1 VPEWL
6 EVGGRLTLYGL
17 SLVFLV
23 LALLW
28 GLITVLL
35 RADRPAPVGGTR
47 EPATDPPLDPVLV
60 AAVAI
65 ALRAHLDAGR
75 WHPSRRR
82 DGSPQSRWASAGRE
96 GQTHHWPLG
105 RRG

>member
-6 EVGGRLTLYGL
+6 EVGGRLTVYGL

-28 GLITVLL
+28 GLITLLL
-35 RADRPAPVGGTR
+35 RADRPAPAGDARGSVT
-47 EPATDPPLDPVLV
+47 ALDPALV
-60 AAVAI
+60 AAVTI

-82 DGSPQSRWASAGRE
+82 EGSGQSRWASAGRE
-96 GQTHHWPLG
+96 GQTHHWPRD